1 MIRLLDTNAYA
12 GLKRGHEGVARLVR
26 ASSEL
31 AISMVVVGELLFG
44 FRNGTRYERNASELD
59 EFLAQARVRLLPVTR
74 TTADRFGRIA
84 ASLRKAGKP
93 IPSNDIWIAA
103 HTFESGGELITFD
116 RHFEAVPGLT
126 WAHVAVRSAGSA
138 ST

>member
-12 GLKRGHEGVARLVR
+12 ALKRGHDEVARIVR

-31 AISMVVVGELLFG
+31 AVSMVVVGELLFG
-44 FRNGTRYERNASELD
+44 FRNGTRYERNAAELD
-59 EFLAQARVRLLPVTR
+59 EFLTPPRVRLLPVPR

-84 ASLRKAGKP
+84 ASLRKLGQP

-103 HTFESGGELITFD
+103 HTFESGGELVTFD
-116 RHFEAVPGLT
+116 RHFEAVPGMT
-126 WAHVAVRSAGSA
+126 WLHIS
-138 ST
+138 

>member
-1 MIRLLDTNAYA
+1 MNAYV
-12 GLKRGHEGVARLVR
+12 GLKRGHDAVAQLVR
-26 ASSEL
+26 SSSEL
-31 AISMVVVGELLFG
+31 AVSMIVVGELLFG
-44 FRNGTRYERNASELD
+44 FRNGTKYDRNAAELD
-59 EFLAQARVRLLPVTR
+59 EFLDQARARVLPVTR

-84 ASLRKAGKP
+84 ASLRKTGKP

-126 WAHVAVRSAGSA
+126 WTLVV
-138 ST
+138 